1 MKLTKV
7 TIVLAGAVAFAAA
20 CNRGPTSPD
29 NLQSQFDAVDPV
41 VATFS
46 AAQGLPGGPFGNEHG
61 GLPFMGGMP
70 FGGAPIGAADGH
82 GPAAALPDSLK
93 LSDAQKTLIAALVTA
108 FQTANKADLDAMK
121 AAMDAAHAA
130 RKAGKTH
137 DEVKAILDAARP
149 AADRVH
155 AKAEVLRA
163 AIDNVLTAAQR
174 AWLAAHK
181 PDHPPRTP

>member
-1 MKLTKV
+1 MKFLRLT
-7 TIVLAGAVAFAAA
+7 TAVLGAVALAAA
-20 CNRGPTSPD
+20 CDRGPTRPD
-29 NLQSQFDAVDPV
+29 NLISSFDAVDPV

-46 AAQGLPGGPFGNEHG
+46 ASQGLPGEPFGEQG
-61 GLPFMGGMP
+61 RPPFMGGMP
-70 FGGAPIGAADGH
+70 FAGAPGAAADGH
-82 GPAAALPDSLK
+82 GPGAAFPDSIK
-93 LSDAQKTLIAALVTA
+93 ITDAQKAQIEALITA

-130 RKAGKTH
+130 MKAGKTH
-137 DEVKAILDAARP
+137 DEVKAILETAKA

-155 AKAEVLRA
+155 AKAEALHT
-163 AIDNVLTAAQR
+163 AIDNVLTASQR